1 MSVKVIIGAQWGDEG
16 KGKLVD
22 VLSENVDIV
31 ARYQGGANAGHTV
44 YIDEKKYILHLIPG
58 GILRENT
65 TCIIGNGV
73 VFDPIAFFEEL
84 DFLKDNSISTQGRL
98 FISDR
103 AHVIFPYH
111 KLIDQ
116 LKEESLNKKK
126 IGTTGR
132 GIGPAYVDKFNRS
145 GIRITD
151 LSDRVLLKEKIENNL
166 EIINR
171 DLKEIYK
178 KSTVKSSEILKQI
191 NGYIEKLTPFV
202 KNTSKYLYDSWKS
215 GASIILEG
223 AQGCL
228 LDVDFGSYPYVTSS
242 NPTSGGAITGT
253 GLPPQSLQDIIGVIK
268 AYITRVG
275 GGPFPSEETGETG
288 ERLRKSGSEFGATT
302 GRPRR
307 CGWLDVVAAK
317 HAVCLNGF
325 TELALTKLDVLDE
338 FEKIRVCTSY
348 KLNGEVID
356 DFPASAKRLS
366 LCNPVYETI
375 DGWQSPTDHCRKF
388 EDLPD
393 KARLYIEYLEDII
406 QVPIKYISVGA
417 DRRQIIFR

>member
-98 FISDR
+98 FVSDR

-151 LSDRVLLKEKIENNL
+151 LFDRVLLKEKIENNL

-178 KSTVKSSEILKQI
+178 KSTVKSGEILKQI
-191 NGYIEKLTPFV
+191 NGYVEKLTPFV
-202 KNTSKYLYDSWKS
+202 KNTSKYLYDSWKN
-215 GASIILEG
+215 GVSIILEG

-242 NPTSGGAITGT
+242 NPTCGGAITGS

-268 AYITRVG
+268 AYTTRVG
-275 GGPFPSEETGETG
+275 GGPFPSEETGEIG

-307 CGWLDVVAAK
+307 CGWFDVVAAN
-317 HAVCLNGF
+317 HAVRLNGF

-338 FEKIRVCTSY
+338 FEKIQVCTSY
-348 KLNGEVID
+348 KLNREVID
-356 DFPASAKRLS
+356 DFPASMKILS
-366 LCNPVYETI
+366 SCNPVYETI

>member
-145 GIRITD
+145 GIRIID
-151 LSDRVLLKEKIENNL
+151 LFDRGLLKEKIENNL

-178 KSTVKSSEILKQI
+178 KSTVKSGEILKQI

-215 GASIILEG
+215 GLSIILEG

-268 AYITRVG
+268 AYTTRVG
-275 GGPFPSEETGETG
+275 GGAFPSEETGETG

-307 CGWLDVVAAK
+307 CGWFDVVAAK
-317 HAVCLNGF
+317 HAIRLNGF

-338 FEKIRVCTSY
+338 FEKIQVCTIY

-356 DFPASAKRLS
+356 DFPASTKRLS
-366 LCNPVYETI
+366 SCHPVYKTI
-375 DGWQSPTDHCRKF
+375 DAWQSPTDHCRKF

-393 KARLYIEYLEDII
+393 KARLYIEYLEDTI

>member
-22 VLSENVDIV
+22 VLSENIDIV

-44 YIDEKKYILHLIPG
+44 YFDEKKYILHLIPG

-84 DFLKDNSISTQGRL
+84 AFLKDNSISTEGRL

-111 KLIDQ
+111 KMMDQ

-151 LSDRVLLKEKIENNL
+151 LFDRAFLKEKIENNL

-171 DLKEIYK
+171 DLKNTYH
-178 KSTVKSSEILKQI
+178 KSTIKSSEILKQI
-191 NGYIEKLTPFV
+191 SGYVEKISPFV
-202 KNTSKYLYDSWKS
+202 KNTSKYLYDSWKD

-228 LDVDFGSYPYVTSS
+228 LDIDFGSYPYVTSS

-268 AYITRVG
+268 AYTTRVG
-275 GGPFPSEETGETG
+275 GGPFPSEETGEIG

-307 CGWLDVVAAK
+307 CGWFDAIAAQ
-317 HAVCLNGF
+317 HAVRLNGF
-325 TELALTKLDVLDE
+325 TKFALTKLDVLDD
-338 FEKIRVCTSY
+338 FEEIKVCTRY
-348 KLNGEVID
+348 KVKGELVD
-356 DFPASAKRLS
+356 DFPASSKKLS
-366 LCNPVYETI
+366 SCNPVYETI
-375 DGWQSPTDHCRKF
+375 SGWQSPTDHCRKF
-388 EDLPD
+388 EELPE
-393 KARLYIEYLEDII
+393 KARHYIQYLEDTVH
-406 QVPIKYISVGA
+406 VPIRYISVGV

>member
-84 DFLKDNSISTQGRL
+84 NFLKDNSISTQGRL
-98 FISDR
+98 FVSDR

-145 GIRITD
+145 GIRIID
-151 LSDRVLLKEKIENNL
+151 LFDRVLLKEKIENNL

-178 KSTVKSSEILKQI
+178 KSKVKSGEIIKQI
-191 NGYIEKLTPFV
+191 NGYVEKLNPFV
-202 KNTSKYLYDSWKS
+202 KNTSKYLYDSWKN
-215 GASIILEG
+215 GVSIILEG

-242 NPTSGGAITGT
+242 NPTSGGAITGS
-253 GLPPQSLQDIIGVIK
+253 GLPPQSLKNIIGVIK
-268 AYITRVG
+268 AYTTRVG

-288 ERLRKSGSEFGATT
+288 ERLRKLGSEFGATT

-307 CGWLDVVAAK
+307 CGWFDVVAAN
-317 HAVCLNGF
+317 HAVRLNGF

-338 FEKIRVCTSY
+338 FEKIQVCTSY
-348 KLNGEVID
+348 KLNREVID
-356 DFPASAKRLS
+356 DFPASVKILS
-366 LCNPVYETI
+366 SCNPVYETI

>member
-1 MSVKVIIGAQWGDEG
+1 VIIGAQWGDEG

-31 ARYQGGANAGHTV
+31 VRYQGGANAGHTV

-98 FISDR
+98 FVSDR

-145 GIRITD
+145 GIRIID
-151 LSDRVLLKEKIENNL
+151 LFDRVLLKEKIENNL

-178 KSTVKSSEILKQI
+178 KSKVKSGEIIKQI
-191 NGYIEKLTPFV
+191 NGYVEKLNPFV
-202 KNTSKYLYDSWKS
+202 KNTSKYLYDSWKN
-215 GASIILEG
+215 GVSIILEG

-242 NPTSGGAITGT
+242 NPTSGGAITGS
-253 GLPPQSLQDIIGVIK
+253 GLPPQSLKNIIGVIK
-268 AYITRVG
+268 AYTTRVG

-288 ERLRKSGSEFGATT
+288 ERLRKLGSEFGATT

-307 CGWLDVVAAK
+307 CGWFDVVAAN
-317 HAVCLNGF
+317 HAVRLNGF

-338 FEKIRVCTSY
+338 FEKIQVCTSY
-348 KLNGEVID
+348 KLNREVID
-356 DFPASAKRLS
+356 EFPASVKILS
-366 LCNPVYETI
+366 SCNPVYKTI

>member
-1 MSVKVIIGAQWGDEG
+1 MSVIVIIGAQWGDEG

-22 VLSENVDIV
+22 VLSEKADIV

-73 VFDPIAFFEEL
+73 VFDPLAFFEEL
-84 DFLKDNSISTQGRL
+84 DFLKKNSISIENRL

-103 AHVIFPYH
+103 THVIFPYH

-116 LKEESLNKKK
+116 LKEEALNKKK

-132 GIGPAYVDKFNRS
+132 GIGPAYVDKYNRI
-145 GIRITD
+145 GIRTID
-151 LSDRVLLKEKIENNL
+151 LFDKSILKEKIENNL
-166 EIINR
+166 EIINKE
-171 DLKEIYK
+171 LKNTYH
-178 KSTVKSSEILKQI
+178 KSTLKSDEILKQI
-191 NGYIEKLTPFV
+191 NEYLDKLAPFV
-202 KNTSKYLYDSWKS
+202 KNTTKFLYDSWQD

-228 LDVDFGSYPYVTSS
+228 LDIDFGSYPFVTSS

-253 GLPPQSLQDIIGVIK
+253 GLPPQSFNNIIGVIK
-268 AYITRVG
+268 AYTTRVG

-307 CGWLDVVAAK
+307 CGWFDVVAAQ
-317 HAVCLNGF
+317 HAARLNGF
-325 TELALTKLDVLDE
+325 TQFALTKLDVLDN
-338 FEKIRVCTSY
+338 FKTIQVCTGY
-348 KLNGEVID
+348 KLSGAIVN
-356 DFPASAKRLS
+356 DFPAGIRELS
-366 LCNPVYETI
+366 SCTPVYESI
-375 DGWQSPTDHCRKF
+375 EGWQTPTDHCRNYK
-388 EDLPD
+388 ELPG
-393 KARLYIEYLEDII
+393 KAKHYIEYLEEMI
-406 QVPIKYISVGA
+406 QVPIKYVSVGV

>member
-1 MSVKVIIGAQWGDEG
+1 MSVNVIIGAQWGDEG

-58 GILRENT
+58 GILREDT

-73 VFDPIAFFEEL
+73 VFDPLAFFEEL
-84 DFLKDNSISTQGRL
+84 EFLRDNSISTEDRL
-98 FISDR
+98 FLSDR

-111 KLIDQ
+111 RIIDQ

-132 GIGPAYVDKFNRS
+132 GIGPAYVDKYNRN
-145 GIRITD
+145 GIRIID
-151 LSDRVLLKEKIENNL
+151 LFDKGLLKEKIDNNL
-166 EIINR
+166 DTINR
-171 DLKEIYK
+171 ELKNTYRQPTI
-178 KSTVKSSEILKQI
+178 KSGEILKQI
-191 NGYIEKLTPFV
+191 NSYIDKLAPYV
-202 KNTSKYLYDSWKS
+202 KNTSKFLYDSWRE

-228 LDVDFGSYPYVTSS
+228 LDIDFGSYPFVTSS

-253 GLPPQSLQDIIGVIK
+253 GLPPQSLKEIIGVIK
-268 AYITRVG
+268 AYTTRVG
-275 GGPFPSEETGETG
+275 SGPFPSEETGSIG
-288 ERLRKSGSEFGATT
+288 ELLRKSGNEFGATT

-307 CGWLDVVAAK
+307 CGWFDVVAAQ
-317 HAVCLNGF
+317 HAVRLNGF
-325 TELALTKLDVLDE
+325 TQFALTKLDVLDH
-338 FEKIRVCTSY
+338 FDKINVCTKY
-348 KLNGEVID
+348 KLKGKLVN
-356 DFPASAKRLS
+356 DFPASISNLS
-366 LCNPVYETI
+366 TCVPVYETI
-375 DGWQSPTDHCRKF
+375 DGWQSPTDHCRQF
-388 EDLPD
+388 EDLPTNAQ
-393 KARLYIEYLEDII
+393 KYINYLEEKIE
-406 QVPIKYISVGA
+406 VPIKYVSVGV

>member
-98 FISDR
+98 FVSDR

-145 GIRITD
+145 GIRIID
-151 LSDRVLLKEKIENNL
+151 LFDRVLLKEKIENNL

-178 KSTVKSSEILKQI
+178 KSMVKSGEIIKQI
-191 NGYIEKLTPFV
+191 NGYVEKLNPFV
-202 KNTSKYLYDSWKS
+202 KNTSKYLYDSWKN
-215 GASIILEG
+215 GVSIILEG

-228 LDVDFGSYPYVTSS
+228 LDIDFGSYPYVTSS
-242 NPTSGGAITGT
+242 NPTSGGAITGS
-253 GLPPQSLQDIIGVIK
+253 GLPPQSLKSIIGVIK
-268 AYITRVG
+268 AYTTRVG

-288 ERLRKSGSEFGATT
+288 ERLRKLGSEFGATT

-307 CGWLDVVAAK
+307 CGWFDVVAAN
-317 HAVCLNGF
+317 HAVRLNGF

-338 FEKIRVCTSY
+338 FEKIQVCTSY
-348 KLNGEVID
+348 KLNREVID
-356 DFPASAKRLS
+356 EFPASVKILS
-366 LCNPVYETI
+366 SCNPVYKTI

>member
-22 VLSENVDIV
+22 VLSKNVDIV

-98 FISDR
+98 FVSDR

-151 LSDRVLLKEKIENNL
+151 LFDRVLLKEKI
-166 EIINR
+166 
-171 DLKEIYK
+171 
-178 KSTVKSSEILKQI
+178 
-191 NGYIEKLTPFV
+191 
-202 KNTSKYLYDSWKS
+202 
-215 GASIILEG
+215 GASPMLF
-223 AQGCL
+223 C
-228 LDVDFGSYPYVTSS
+228 
-242 NPTSGGAITGT
+242 
-253 GLPPQSLQDIIGVIK
+253 
-268 AYITRVG
+268 
-275 GGPFPSEETGETG
+275 
-288 ERLRKSGSEFGATT
+288 
-302 GRPRR
+302 
-307 CGWLDVVAAK
+307 
-317 HAVCLNGF
+317 
-325 TELALTKLDVLDE
+325 
-338 FEKIRVCTSY
+338 
-348 KLNGEVID
+348 
-356 DFPASAKRLS
+356 
-366 LCNPVYETI
+366 
-375 DGWQSPTDHCRKF
+375 
-388 EDLPD
+388 
-393 KARLYIEYLEDII
+393 IE
-406 QVPIKYISVGA
+406 
-417 DRRQIIFR
+417 

>member
-84 DFLKDNSISTQGRL
+84 NFLKDNSISTQGRL
-98 FISDR
+98 FVSDR

-145 GIRITD
+145 GIRIID
-151 LSDRVLLKEKIENNL
+151 LFDRVLLKEKIENNL

-178 KSTVKSSEILKQI
+178 KSKVKSGEIIKQI
-191 NGYIEKLTPFV
+191 NGYVEKLNPFV
-202 KNTSKYLYDSWKS
+202 KNTSKYLYDSWKN
-215 GASIILEG
+215 GVSIILEG

-242 NPTSGGAITGT
+242 NPTSGGAITGS
-253 GLPPQSLQDIIGVIK
+253 GLPPQSLKNIIGVIK
-268 AYITRVG
+268 AYTTRVG

-288 ERLRKSGSEFGATT
+288 ERLRKLGSEFGATT

-307 CGWLDVVAAK
+307 CGWFDVVAAN
-317 HAVCLNGF
+317 HAVRLNGF
-325 TELALTKLDVLDE
+325 TEFALTKLDVLDE
-338 FEKIRVCTSY
+338 FEKIQVCTSY
-348 KLNGEVID
+348 KLNREVID
-356 DFPASAKRLS
+356 DFPASVKILS
-366 LCNPVYETI
+366 SCNPVYETI

>member
-65 TCIIGNGV
+65 ICIIGNGV
-73 VFDPIAFFEEL
+73 VFDPIAFFDEL
-84 DFLKDNSISTQGRL
+84 DFLKDNGISVQGRL

-151 LSDRVLLKEKIENNL
+151 LFSRGLLKAKIENNL

-171 DLKEIYK
+171 DLTDLYNKTTIK
-178 KSTVKSSEILKQI
+178 ASDILKQL
-191 NGYIEKLTPFV
+191 NGYIEKLEPFV
-202 KNTSKYLYDSWKS
+202 SNTSKYLYDSWKS
-215 GASIILEG
+215 GASIIMEG

-228 LDVDFGSYPYVTSS
+228 LDVDFGSYPFVTSS
-242 NPTSGGAITGT
+242 NPTSGGAITGS
-253 GLPPQSLQDIIGVIK
+253 GLPPQSFQDIVGVIK
-268 AYITRVG
+268 AYTTRVG
-275 GGPFPSEETGETG
+275 EGPFPSEEKGAIG
-288 ERLRKSGSEFGATT
+288 ERLRKAGGEVGATT

-307 CGWLDVVAAK
+307 CGWFDMVAAK
-317 HAVCLNGF
+317 HAVRVNGF
-325 TELALTKLDVLDE
+325 TEFALTKLDVLDE
-338 FEKIRVCTSY
+338 FEEIKVCTNY
-348 KLNGEVID
+348 KINGSLID
-356 DFPASAKRLS
+356 EFPANTETLFSCK
-366 LCNPVYETI
+366 PVYKTI
-375 DGWQSPTDHCRKF
+375 NGWQSPTDHCRKF
-388 EDLPD
+388 EDLPE
-393 KARLYIEYLEDII
+393 KARLYIEYLEDSI
-406 QVPIKYISVGA
+406 QVPVKYISVGV
-417 DRRQIIFR
+417 DRRQIIIR

>member
-98 FISDR
+98 FVSDR

-111 KLIDQ
+111 KMIDQ

-132 GIGPAYVDKFNRS
+132 GIGPAYVDKINRS
-145 GIRITD
+145 GIRIID
-151 LSDRVLLKEKIENNL
+151 LFDRVLLKEKIENNL

-171 DLKEIYK
+171 DLKDIYK
-178 KSTVKSSEILKQI
+178 KSTVKSGEIIKQI
-191 NGYIEKLTPFV
+191 NGYVEKLNPFV
-202 KNTSKYLYDSWKS
+202 KNTSKYLYDSWKN
-215 GASIILEG
+215 GVSIILEG

-242 NPTSGGAITGT
+242 NPTSGGAITGS

-268 AYITRVG
+268 AYTTRVG

-307 CGWLDVVAAK
+307 CGWFDVVAAN
-317 HAVCLNGF
+317 HAVRLNGF
-325 TELALTKLDVLDE
+325 TEIALTKLDVLDE
-338 FEKIRVCTSY
+338 FEKIQVCTSY
-348 KLNGEVID
+348 KLNREVID
-356 DFPASAKRLS
+356 DFPASVKILS
-366 LCNPVYETI
+366 SCNPVYETI